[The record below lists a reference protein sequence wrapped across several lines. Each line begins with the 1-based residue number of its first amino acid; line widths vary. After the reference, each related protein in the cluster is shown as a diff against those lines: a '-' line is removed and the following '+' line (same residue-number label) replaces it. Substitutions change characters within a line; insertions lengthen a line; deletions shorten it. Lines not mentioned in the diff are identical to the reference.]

1 MASAHMLAA
10 WYDIQF
16 LNNKLWQ
23 WTFLLGLVLGSLIVG
38 RLLSFFLEAQV
49 RRLRDKER
57 LPLLAIAIHS
67 ADGPIRALL
76 LAGALYAG
84 GILITFQFAVDR
96 FEPGQVREFYNQVCT
111 TIALI
116 ASGWFIYRLVDV
128 VEHFLHKWTSR
139 TDTAL
144 DNQLVPLIRKT
155 LRVFVVV
162 VIGLFIAQNVFHW
175 NIGALVAGLG
185 VGGLAVALAAQ
196 TALSNLFGSIT
207 IFTDRPFVMGNWVKM
222 QGYEGI
228 VEEVGFRST
237 RIRTFEGHL
246 VTIPNSVVASGPID
260 NVARRPHIRRI
271 LNVTV
276 TYDTPPEKLRRGIEI
291 IREMLDARKEHLD
304 PNRPSR
310 VFFNDYNAASLNI
323 IVAYWYQPPDW
334 WQSVAFAHDFNME
347 LLERFNAE
355 GIEFAFPTQTLYLKQ
370 DSEFSG
376 QLQLLQPPESQQA

>member
-1 MASAHMLAA
+1 MTSPQMLAA
-10 WYDIQF
+10 WYDINF

-23 WTFLLGLVLGSLIVG
+23 WGLLLGLVLGALIVG
-38 RLLSFFLEAQV
+38 RIISFVLQAQV
-49 RRLRDKER
+49 RRLRDKAR
-57 LPLLAIAIHS
+57 LPLLAITINA
-67 ADGPIRALL
+67 ADAPIRITL
-76 LAGALYAG
+76 LAGALYAAG
-84 GILITFQFAVDR
+84 NFLNFQSSH
-96 FEPGQVREFYNQVCT
+96 FEDSQTLRVFYNQVCT
-111 TIALI
+111 TIAVI
-116 ASGWFIYRLVDV
+116 AVGWFIYRLVDV
-128 VEHFLHKWTSR
+128 VEHFLQKWASR
-139 TDTAL
+139 TETAL

-162 VIGLFIAQNVFHW
+162 VVGLFIAQNVFNW
-175 NIGALVAGLG
+175 NIGALLAGLG

-196 TALSNLFGSIT
+196 SALSNLFGSIT
-207 IFTDRPFVMGNWVKM
+207 IFTDRPFVVGNWVKM

-237 RIRTFEGHL
+237 RIRTFDGYL
-246 VTIPNSVVASGPID
+246 VTIPNAVVASGPIE

-291 IREMLDARKEHLD
+291 INEMLEARKEQLD
-304 PNRPSR
+304 PERPSR

-323 IVAYWYQPPDW
+323 LVVYWFTPPDW

-376 QLQLLQPPESQQA
+376 QLQLLQPPQ

>member
-1 MASAHMLAA
+1 MTPMQMLAA

-16 LNNKLWQ
+16 LSNQLWQ
-23 WTFLLGLVLGSLIVG
+23 WALLLGLVLGSLIVG
-38 RLLSFFLEAQV
+38 RILSFFLETQA
-49 RRLRDKER
+49 RRLRDRAK
-57 LPLLAIAIHS
+57 PSLLAIVIHA
-67 ADGPIRALL
+67 ADAPIRIIL
-76 LAGALYAG
+76 LAGAIYAG
-84 GILITFQFAVDR
+84 GNFMNFQSDQ
-96 FEPGQVREFYNQVCT
+96 FEPEQIKDFYNQVCT
-111 TIALI
+111 TIAVI
-116 ASGWFIYRLVDV
+116 AAGWFIYRLVDV
-128 VEHFLHKWTSR
+128 VEHFLQKWTAR
-139 TDTAL
+139 TDTTL

-162 VIGLFIAQNVFHW
+162 VVGLFIAQNVFHW

-196 TALSNLFGSIT
+196 HALSNLFGSIT
-207 IFTDRPFVMGNWVKM
+207 IFTDRPFVMGNWVKI

-237 RIRTFEGHL
+237 RIRTFDGYL
-246 VTIPNSVVASGPID
+246 VTIPNAVVASGPIE

-291 IREMLDARKEHLD
+291 INEMLDARKEHFD

-310 VFFNDYNAASLNI
+310 VFFSDYNAASLNI

-370 DSEFSG
+370 DSDFTGRLELA
-376 QLQLLQPPESQQA
+376 QPDQPPRQ